1 MAHFLYPLR
10 NPTPQEKDA
19 FALPREQGLTK
30 VHHDRWSIGI
40 GSRLIAKCPFSVGDL
55 LCLQNEEFVVVDKA
69 KSENKYT
76 LRLVRD
82 NKIAMEAN
90 AEEVDTHFYV
100 CPGQE
105 FEVNN
110 ADVKKLLGKAVR
122 VEGDE
127 HPEKPDNDLQGADE
141 KKGKRDGSK

>member
-10 NPTPQEKDA
+10 NPTKPERDA
-19 FALPREQGLTK
+19 FALPNEQGISK
-30 VHHDRWSIGI
+30 VRHDNWSIGV
-40 GSRLIAKCPFSVGDL
+40 GSRLIAKCPFSVGDM
-55 LCLQNEEFVVVDKA
+55 LCLQNEEFVVVEKA

-82 NKIAMEAN
+82 KRIAMEAN

-105 FEVNN
+105 YEVNS
-110 ADVKKLLGKAVR
+110 ADVKKLLGKAPQA
-122 VEGDE
+122 EAE
-127 HPEKPDNDLQGADE
+127 EEPKEKEEKADKKE
-141 KKGKRDGSK
+141 KKDGSK